1 MEKEISTLI
10 LKVNEALSKDVGRAI
25 ARIDPE
31 DMKSAG
37 LDVGDIIQ
45 IEGKRKT
52 PAKIMPCYAE
62 DRGKKIIQIDGITRE
77 NAQIGLDEKV
87 KIQKIEYKSAGRI
100 RLLPLTVSG
109 LYQKTKDTKYIG
121 SLIEGLPVSAG
132 DRVRATLF
140 GSRSSDYKVI
150 DTSPAGVVIIDSQ
163 TMIRMESKKS
173 GVTAPTKISYE
184 DIGGLGNQIQRI
196 REMIEL
202 PLRYPQIFERLGID
216 PPKGVFLYG
225 PPGTGKTLIAR
236 AVANETDAY
245 FSHISGPEIMGKFY
259 GESEARLRKI
269 FEDAQAHAP
278 AIIFI
283 DEIDSIAPKREE
295 MGGEKQVE
303 RRVVAQLLSL
313 LDGLE
318 SRGHVIVIGA
328 TNIPNSIDPALR
340 RPGRFDR
347 EISIPIPDKNGRLEI
362 LQIHTRGMPLAD
374 DVSINKL
381 AEITHGFVGADL
393 EALARESAM
402 VALRKI
408 LPHIDYEMADIPYDT
423 LMKLGAFDYLTKPF
437 DNEELIITIKKAL
450 QTQRLSREVN
460 LLKQQL
466 GEKITFENLMG
477 KSTQIKKVLKQVNLI
492 APTNMSVIIQGKSG
506 TGKEVIANLIHRKS
520 HRKDKPFIPIDCGA
534 IPESLVESELF
545 GYDKGA
551 FTGAD
556 KTKEGKFELAN
567 EGTLFLDEITNLPA
581 DAQAKILRAIE
592 EKEITHIGG
601 KKSISVDVRII
612 ATTNIDILDAVNQG
626 KFREDLF
633 HRLNQFKIL
642 LPTLQERKDD
652 IPILAKIF
660 LEEANKELKKDI
672 KDFSSEALKLLL
684 NYYWSGNIRELKHVI
699 KRAVLLEKSNY
710 ITPDSILLESLN
722 KNNSNYDLK
731 ISHQNGNI
739 SFDKIMKKVERDLI
753 SKAIEQANGNKI
765 KAAKMLNMNVRTL
778 YRKMEELNLPL

>member
-45 IEGKRKT
+45 VEGKRKT

-62 DRGKKIIQIDGITRE
+62 DRGKKIIQIDGIIRE

-87 KIQKIEYKSAGRI
+87 KIQKTEYKSAGRI

-423 LMKLGAFDYLTKPF
+423 LMKLQITT
-437 DNEELIITIKKAL
+437 DNFFEAMKEVEPSAI
-450 QTQRLSREVN
+450 REVFVEVPDVKWDDVGGLEN
-460 LLKQQL
+460 IKQELKEAVEWPLKYSDIFRKADTTPPKGILLYGQ
-466 GEKITFENLMG
+466 
-477 KSTQIKKVLKQVNLI
+477 
-492 APTNMSVIIQGKSG
+492 PG
-506 TGKEVIANLIHRKS
+506 TGK
-520 HRKDKPFIPIDCGA
+520 
-534 IPESLVESELF
+534 
-545 GYDKGA
+545 
-551 FTGAD
+551 
-556 KTKEGKFELAN
+556 
-567 EGTLFLDEITNLPA
+567 TL
-581 DAQAKILRAIE
+581 
-592 EKEITHIGG
+592 
-601 KKSISVDVRII
+601 
-612 ATTNIDILDAVNQG
+612 
-626 KFREDLF
+626 
-633 HRLNQFKIL
+633 
-642 LPTLQERKDD
+642 
-652 IPILAKIF
+652 LAKAVATESGVNFIS
-660 LEEANKELKKDI
+660 I
-672 KDFSSEALKLLL
+672 K
-684 NYYWSGNIRELKHVI
+684 G
-699 KRAVLLEKSNY
+699 
-710 ITPDSILLESLN
+710 P
-722 KNNSNYDLK
+722 
-731 ISHQNGNI
+731 Q
-739 SFDKIMKKVERDLI
+739 LI
-753 SKAIEQANGNKI
+753 SKYVGESERGVREIFKKAKQASPTILFIDEIDSLVPKRGASTDSQVTERVISQFLTEMDGIEELKGVVVLAATNRMDLIDKALLRSGRFDLLFELPPPDENTRADIFRIHTKNKPLNDDIEIKKLAVQTENMVGSDIEFICRKASMFAIREFIENKKRKKNELKINREHFDKAIELVRNKF
-765 KAAKMLNMNVRTL
+765 
-778 YRKMEELNLPL
+778 

>member
-423 LMKLGAFDYLTKPF
+423 LMKLQITT
-437 DNEELIITIKKAL
+437 DNFFEAMKEVEPSAI
-450 QTQRLSREVN
+450 REVFVEVPDVKWDDVGGLEN
-460 LLKQQL
+460 IKQELKEAVEWPLKYSDIFRKADTTPPKGILLYGQ
-466 GEKITFENLMG
+466 
-477 KSTQIKKVLKQVNLI
+477 
-492 APTNMSVIIQGKSG
+492 PG
-506 TGKEVIANLIHRKS
+506 TGK
-520 HRKDKPFIPIDCGA
+520 
-534 IPESLVESELF
+534 
-545 GYDKGA
+545 
-551 FTGAD
+551 
-556 KTKEGKFELAN
+556 
-567 EGTLFLDEITNLPA
+567 TL
-581 DAQAKILRAIE
+581 
-592 EKEITHIGG
+592 
-601 KKSISVDVRII
+601 
-612 ATTNIDILDAVNQG
+612 
-626 KFREDLF
+626 
-633 HRLNQFKIL
+633 
-642 LPTLQERKDD
+642 
-652 IPILAKIF
+652 LAKAVATESGVNFIS
-660 LEEANKELKKDI
+660 I
-672 KDFSSEALKLLL
+672 K
-684 NYYWSGNIRELKHVI
+684 G
-699 KRAVLLEKSNY
+699 
-710 ITPDSILLESLN
+710 P
-722 KNNSNYDLK
+722 
-731 ISHQNGNI
+731 Q
-739 SFDKIMKKVERDLI
+739 LI
-753 SKAIEQANGNKI
+753 SKYVGESERGVREIFKKAKQASPTILFIDEIDSLVPKRGASTDSQVTERVI
-765 KAAKMLNMNVRTL
+765 SQFLTEMDGI
-778 YRKMEELNLPL
+778 EELKGVVVLAATNRMDLIDKALLRSGRFDLLFELPPPDENTRADIFRIHTKNKPLNDDIEIKKLAVQTENIV

>member
-109 LYQKTKDTKYIG
+109 LYQRTKDTRYIG

-140 GSRSSDYKVI
+140 GSRSSDYKVV

-163 TMIRMESKKS
+163 TVIRMETKKTGTTS
-173 GVTAPTKISYE
+173 PTKISYE

-202 PLRYPQIFERLGID
+202 PLRYPQVFERLGIA

-245 FSHISGPEIMGKFY
+245 FTHISGPEIMGKFY

-283 DEIDSIAPKREE
+283 DEIDAIAPKRED

-362 LQIHTRGMPLAD
+362 LQIHTRGMPLSD

-423 LMKLGAFDYLTKPF
+423 LMKLQITT
-437 DNEELIITIKKAL
+437 DNFFEAMKEVEPSAIREVFVEVPDVKWDDVGGLENIKQELKEAVEWPLKYSDIFKKAD
-450 QTQRLSREVN
+450 TTPPKGI
-460 LLKQQL
+460 LLYGQ
-466 GEKITFENLMG
+466 
-477 KSTQIKKVLKQVNLI
+477 
-492 APTNMSVIIQGKSG
+492 PG
-506 TGKEVIANLIHRKS
+506 TGK
-520 HRKDKPFIPIDCGA
+520 
-534 IPESLVESELF
+534 
-545 GYDKGA
+545 
-551 FTGAD
+551 
-556 KTKEGKFELAN
+556 
-567 EGTLFLDEITNLPA
+567 TL
-581 DAQAKILRAIE
+581 
-592 EKEITHIGG
+592 
-601 KKSISVDVRII
+601 
-612 ATTNIDILDAVNQG
+612 
-626 KFREDLF
+626 
-633 HRLNQFKIL
+633 
-642 LPTLQERKDD
+642 
-652 IPILAKIF
+652 LAKAVATESGVNFIS
-660 LEEANKELKKDI
+660 I
-672 KDFSSEALKLLL
+672 K
-684 NYYWSGNIRELKHVI
+684 G
-699 KRAVLLEKSNY
+699 
-710 ITPDSILLESLN
+710 P
-722 KNNSNYDLK
+722 
-731 ISHQNGNI
+731 Q
-739 SFDKIMKKVERDLI
+739 LI
-753 SKAIEQANGNKI
+753 SKYVGESERGVREIFKKAKQASPTILFIDEIDSLVPKRGASSDSQVTQRVISQFLTEMDGIEELKGVVVLAATNRLDLIDKALLRSGRFDLLFELPPPDKNTRAEIFRIHTKNKPLNDDIDIEKLATQTENMVGSDIEFICRKASMFAIREFIENKNKKENELKIYREHFDKAIE
-765 KAAKMLNMNVRTL
+765 LVR
-778 YRKMEELNLPL
+778 KKF